1 MGINTG
7 KNSVV
12 GCGPRM
18 TGSMAI
24 ISLIFIISD
33 KQHILPVTEAI
44 EEHIARLGT
53 LGAVLIVLGV
63 YLWMYS
69 VLVDNITKYIKHGV
83 LYIGGIY
90 SYCRNPI
97 YTAWYLIIIGTT
109 MLVTTNYL
117 VFALALIL
125 YIYMTFK
132 IKRTEEVWLL
142 EDFGEDYLLYCQRVH
157 RFIPC
162 KSKPFDY
169 DVVFPISQNPE
180 LVEEDSVEKEVEVV
194 AEAKPEDTMEDIPV
208 FDDIFQDESA
218 GEDDLEVVD
227 LTADGDDTE
236 EDNEIAVADAE
247 DIVEVLNTE
256 EDTYTTDEDEADTD
270 IDEEELLEEGND

>member
-1 MGINTG
+1 MDIKTG

-24 ISLIFIISD
+24 MSLIFIILD

-97 YTAWYLIIIGTT
+97 YTAWYLVIVGIT
-109 MLVTTNYL
+109 MLATTNYL
-117 VFALALIL
+117 VFALAVIQ
-125 YIYMTFK
+125 YIYMVLS

-142 EDFGEDYLLYCQRVH
+142 EDFGEDYLQYCQRVN
-157 RFIPC
+157 RIIPW
-162 KSKPFDY
+162 KSIPFDY

-180 LVEEDSVEKEVEVV
+180 LIEEDSVEEEVEVV
-194 AEAKPEDTMEDIPV
+194 EAKPEDTMEDIPV
-208 FDDIFQDESA
+208 FDDIFQDESS

-227 LTADGDDTE
+227 LTADVDDDTE
-236 EDNEIAVADAE
+236 EDVEI
-247 DIVEVLNTE
+247 
-256 EDTYTTDEDEADTD
+256 ADTD
-270 IDEEELLEEGND
+270 TEEVIEVIDTNEDIDTTDVEDEVDTNIDEEELIEED

>member
-1 MGINTG
+1 MDIKTG

-24 ISLIFIISD
+24 MSLIFIILD

-97 YTAWYLIIIGTT
+97 YTAWYLVIVGIT
-109 MLVTTNYL
+109 MLATTNYL
-117 VFALALIL
+117 VFALAVIQ
-125 YIYMTFK
+125 YIYMVLS

-142 EDFGEDYLLYCQRVH
+142 EDFGEDYLQYCQRVN
-157 RFIPC
+157 RIIPW
-162 KSKPFDY
+162 KSIPFDY

-180 LVEEDSVEKEVEVV
+180 LIEEDSVEEEVEVV
-194 AEAKPEDTMEDIPV
+194 EAKPEDTMDDIPV
-208 FDDIFQDESA
+208 FDDIFQDESS

-227 LTADGDDTE
+227 LTADVDDDTE
-236 EDNEIAVADAE
+236 EDVEI
-247 DIVEVLNTE
+247 
-256 EDTYTTDEDEADTD
+256 ADTD
-270 IDEEELLEEGND
+270 TEEVIEVIDTNEDIDTTDVEDEVDTNIDEEELIEED